1 MFGRKDKGWLYKTLF
16 LSTLSLSAFTVGG
29 GYVIVPLI
37 KEKFVNQLG
46 LIEEEEMQ
54 NMIIIAQS
62 APGPIAVNTS
72 ILLGY
77 RLGGVFGVL
86 AAVLGTLLPPL
97 ITISLISYFY
107 HSFKDKEGVKIFLRG
122 LQIGAAVLIINVVIK
137 MGKSIFQKD
146 ALLHGLI
153 TALAF
158 VAAFF
163 FRINVMLIILVSALI
178 GTVRVLFE
186 KKIRQ
191 KEEK

>member
-16 LSTLSLSAFTVGG
+16 LSTLRLSAFTVGG

-153 TALAF
+153 MALAF